1 MSSHLIIRV
10 MVTAVKRRWTLG
22 CDGVGRLV
30 KAKICGHLARLFI
43 SESKNQVGGEA
54 MAVVLTGYIKVSR
67 SERRVIQQ
75 HLAQHIQ
82 NTRHEAGCLA
92 FEVNQSAEDDCVF
105 TVFECFKDQAAFEF
119 QQARVKISLWGEISR
134 NAERVYSIET
144 RDAATSVKAL

>member
-1 MSSHLIIRV
+1 MALSGWLRQRFS
-10 MVTAVKRRWTLG
+10 VTSRAYLS
-22 CDGVGRLV
+22 
-30 KAKICGHLARLFI
+30 ANPKIK
-43 SESKNQVGGEA
+43 SEVEA

-82 NTRHEAGCLA
+82 NTRQEAGCLA

-105 TVFECFKDQAAFEF
+105 TVFECFKDQAAFESH
-119 QQARVKISLWGEISR
+119 QARVKISLWGEISR

>member
-1 MSSHLIIRV
+1 MSSQLIIWI
-10 MVTAVKRRWTLG
+10 MVTAVKRRWTPG
-22 CDGVGRLV
+22 RDGVGRLV
-30 KAKICGHLARLFI
+30 NAKIFGHLARLFI

-82 NTRHEAGCLA
+82 NTRQEAGCLA

-105 TVFECFKDQAAFEF
+105 TVFECFKDQAAFESH
-119 QQARVKISLWGEISR
+119 QARVKVSLWGEISR

>member
-1 MSSHLIIRV
+1 
-10 MVTAVKRRWTLG
+10 MVLGGWLRRRFSVTSRAYLS
-22 CDGVGRLV
+22 
-30 KAKICGHLARLFI
+30 ASPKIK
-43 SESKNQVGGEA
+43 SEVEA

-67 SERRVIQQ
+67 SECRVIQQ

-82 NTRHEAGCLA
+82 NTRQEAGCLA

-105 TVFECFKDQAAFEF
+105 TVFECFKDQAAFESH
-119 QQARVKISLWGEISR
+119 QARVKVSLWGEISR

>member
-1 MSSHLIIRV
+1 
-10 MVTAVKRRWTLG
+10 
-22 CDGVGRLV
+22 
-30 KAKICGHLARLFI
+30 
-43 SESKNQVGGEA
+43 

-75 HLAQHIQ
+75 HLVQHIQ
-82 NTRHEAGCLA
+82 NTRQEAGCLA

-105 TVFECFKDQAAFEF
+105 TVFECFKDQAAFESH
-119 QQARVKISLWGEISR
+119 QARVKVSLWGVISR